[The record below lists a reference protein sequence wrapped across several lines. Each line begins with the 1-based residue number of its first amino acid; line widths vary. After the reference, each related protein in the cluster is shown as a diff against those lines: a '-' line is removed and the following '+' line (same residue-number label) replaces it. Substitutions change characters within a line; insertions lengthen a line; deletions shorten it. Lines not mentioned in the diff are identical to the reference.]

1 MEIPNNIVNEIVN
14 YLARQPY
21 REVANMINGIMQAQA
36 QEKSALDTV
45 EAETDQ
51 KELPLVCY
59 LDLYPII
66 NSSFTNLAIAAG

>member
-45 EAETDQ
+45 EAETAQ
-51 KELPLVCY
+51 KELPLV
-59 LDLYPII
+59 
-66 NSSFTNLAIAAG
+66 